1 MKAIVAYFSAGG
13 TTAKLA
19 GKLAEATGGELFEIR
34 PVEKYTEKDVNW
46 KNPLARCNREK
57 FGKKDVPLEGK
68 PEGLSEYD
76 TVFVGFP
83 IWYYG
88 APNVI
93 QTFFKE
99 NDLKGK
105 KIALFATSG
114 GSDVGKTV
122 EKLSSEIQDRIISE
136 GIIKDAQV
144 TTKIM
149 SFKVTVLGAVSTPGT
164 QEFSGERLTLL
175 EAIGRCG
182 DLTNSAIRKRVLV
195 VREENG
201 ERRTY
206 TVDLTDPQS
215 VFNSPAYYMHQND
228 IVYVE
233 PNGSEK
239 VKGSTGYQY
248 LGLTTSL
255 LGMGTSIASL
265 IIALT
270 K

>member
-1 MKAIVAYFSAGG
+1 MHKFSLFAALLLTALIFSSCGSTKSIVYIQGADKLYKNGVNIDGHYTLNIQPDDQLAIYLTSKDEELMKPFTNLKLIGQTQGNTMSGQSYF
-13 TTAKLA
+13 TVT
-19 GKLAEATGGELFEIR
+19 
-34 PVEKYTEKDVNW
+34 KD
-46 KNPLARCNREK
+46 
-57 FGKKDVPLEGK
+57 GYID
-68 PEGLSEYD
+68 
-76 TVFVGFP
+76 FP
-83 IWYYG
+83 ILG
-88 APNVI
+88 RIKA
-93 QTFFKE
+93 
-99 NDLKGK
+99 
-105 KIALFATSG
+105 A
-114 GSDVGKTV
+114 GKTV

-182 DLTNSAIRKRVLV
+182 DLTNSAIRKRLLV

-206 TVDLTDPQS
+206 IVDLTDPQS

>member
-1 MKAIVAYFSAGG
+1 M
-13 TTAKLA
+13 
-19 GKLAEATGGELFEIR
+19 
-34 PVEKYTEKDVNW
+34 
-46 KNPLARCNREK
+46 
-57 FGKKDVPLEGK
+57 
-68 PEGLSEYD
+68 
-76 TVFVGFP
+76 
-83 IWYYG
+83 
-88 APNVI
+88 
-93 QTFFKE
+93 
-99 NDLKGK
+99 
-105 KIALFATSG
+105 
-114 GSDVGKTV
+114 
-122 EKLSSEIQDRIISE
+122 
-136 GIIKDAQV
+136 
-144 TTKIM
+144 
-149 SFKVTVLGAVSTPGT
+149 
-164 QEFSGERLTLL
+164 
-175 EAIGRCG
+175 
-182 DLTNSAIRKRVLV
+182 LV

>member
-1 MKAIVAYFSAGG
+1 MSGQSYF
-13 TTAKLA
+13 TVT
-19 GKLAEATGGELFEIR
+19 
-34 PVEKYTEKDVNW
+34 KD
-46 KNPLARCNREK
+46 
-57 FGKKDVPLEGK
+57 GYID
-68 PEGLSEYD
+68 
-76 TVFVGFP
+76 FP
-83 IWYYG
+83 ILG
-88 APNVI
+88 RIKA
-93 QTFFKE
+93 
-99 NDLKGK
+99 
-105 KIALFATSG
+105 A
-114 GSDVGKTV
+114 GKTV

-206 TVDLTDPQS
+206 IVDLTDPQS